1 MLSAGTTLGPYRII
15 APLGAG
21 GMGEVYRARDT
32 RLGRDVAIKVIS
44 GEFTRDR
51 DRIRRFEQEARAA
64 GALNH
69 PNVCAIHDIGTH
81 EGSPFVV
88 MELLEGESLRARL
101 KRGPI
106 PARKA
111 IEWAAQAAH
120 GLAAAHEKG
129 IVHRDLKPENL
140 FLTNDGR
147 VKVLDF
153 GLAKLLRPEALTPA
167 GEDAVTIGATQTGEI
182 LGTAGYMAPE
192 QVQGGPTDQRADLFA
207 LGSIVYELLTGRRAF
222 PGSTFYETA
231 YRIVHEEPP
240 PLGATGRE
248 IPACLEPIVRRC
260 LEKEPR
266 ARFQSAED
274 LAFDFES
281 CLGSGSSARPSGA
294 VGAARRRPTRLLLAI
309 ALLAVALLA
318 VGTAYLQR
326 PSSQPPPT
334 YHKLTFGR
342 GAVGSA
348 RFTPD
353 GNSVIY
359 SARWGSG
366 KTELFSTH
374 VDAPGVTPFGV
385 SGAGVVGI
393 RGGEV
398 AVVLFKQHIVHVGVG
413 TLAVVPLGGGPPRP
427 ILENVMRADWNPE
440 GTDFAVV
447 CSAGSQSRVE
457 YPPGNILFETSGQIG
472 SVSISPDGK
481 SVAFVHW
488 PHLGGISGSIMLA
501 DGSGRVT
508 TLADRSLAGESAV
521 VQARW
526 SPDGSEV
533 WFSGGDIWGW
543 MSLRAVSLEGR
554 VRTVLTSTTSLDL
567 LDIHRDG
574 RVLLTS
580 GTITSEIWGRAP
592 GDSVE
597 HSYSW
602 LDGSVVSDLS
612 ADCKSLLFQECSAGG
627 GSGQSLFLRRLDGSP
642 PMRLGVNSDLAD
654 LGKLSPDGAWML
666 GWADSTCVLI
676 PTGAGKKRTLPRGPI
691 DQAQVGAFFPDGQ
704 RILISGS
711 CAGRPPMIFVQD
723 LAGGP
728 PRPLTREGVSL
739 GGGPRCI
746 SPDGTRIAA
755 MSATGPVI
763 VPADGGEPRF
773 IEGLQPGQVPVAWTQ
788 DGKSLFV
795 VVSSSGGV
803 HVVRFELATGR
814 SVPWKVLRP
823 QDPAGARVTYQ
834 PLIERD
840 GEVYFYS
847 VYRGLNNLFLVE
859 GLR

>member
-1 MLSAGTTLGPYRII
+1 
-15 APLGAG
+15 
-21 GMGEVYRARDT
+21 MGEVYRARDT

-51 DRIRRFEQEARAA
+51 DRIKRFEQEARAA

-140 FLTNDGR
+140 FLTGDGR

-153 GLAKLLRPEALTPA
+153 GLAKLA
-167 GEDAVTIGATQTGEI
+167 GAGPGATANEDTLTIGATQTGI
-182 LGTAGYMAPE
+182 VMGTAGYMAPE
-192 QVQGGPTDQRADLFA
+192 QVRGEAADHRADLFA
-207 LGSIVYELLTGRRAF
+207 LGAVVYELLTGKRAF
-222 PGSTFYETA
+222 TGTNFHETSH
-231 YRIVHEEPP
+231 RILDEDPP
-240 PLGATGRE
+240 PLSASGRE

-260 LEKEPR
+260 LEKKPQE
-266 ARFQSAED
+266 RFQSARD

-281 CLGSGSSARPSGA
+281 CLGSGLRAWQSGA
-294 VGAARRRPTRLLLAI
+294 VGAARCRPVRLWLVGAVLAI
-309 ALLAVALLA
+309 ALLAAGA
-318 VGTAYLQR
+318 AYFRGL
-326 PSSQPPPT
+326 PPQPQPN
-334 YHKLTFGR
+334 YQKLTFGR
-342 GAVGSA
+342 GTVGSA
-348 RFTPD
+348 RFTQD

-359 SARWGSG
+359 GARWG
-366 KTELFSTH
+366 EQQWQLFSTR
-374 VDAPGVTPFGV
+374 VDAPGVTSFLE
-385 SGAGVVGI
+385 SRATVVGI

-398 AVVLFKQHIVHVGVG
+398 AIVLIKSAQMPVG
-413 TLAVVPLGGGPPRP
+413 TLAIVPLGGGPPRP
-427 ILENVMRADWNPE
+427 ILENVIRADWNPE

-447 CSAGSQSRVE
+447 RSTGSQKRLE
-457 YPPGNILFETSGQIG
+457 YPPGKILFETSGSIG
-472 SVSISPDGK
+472 SVNISPDGR
-481 SVAFVHW
+481 SVAFIHW
-488 PHLGGISGSIMLA
+488 PFLGGMGGFVMLA
-501 DGSGRVT
+501 DESGRVT
-508 TLADRSLAGESAV
+508 TLADNLLTGRNAV
-521 VQARW
+521 AMARW

-533 WFSGGDIWGW
+533 WFSGGDVWGW
-543 MSLRAVSLEGR
+543 MSLRAVSLDGS
-554 VRTVLTSTTSLDL
+554 VRTVLTSATSLDL

-580 GTITSEIWGRAP
+580 GTVTSEIWGCAP

-597 HSYSW
+597 QSYSW
-602 LDGSVVSDLS
+602 LDGSVVSDIS
-612 ADCKSLLFQECSAGG
+612 ADCTSLLFQECSAGG
-627 GSGQSLFLRRLDGSP
+627 GPDLSQFVRRLDGSP
-642 PMRLGVNSDLAD
+642 PMRLGAGS
-654 LGKLSPDGAWML
+654 GFSKLSRDGAWVL
-666 GWADSTCVLI
+666 GWSWSDSACVLV
-676 PTGAGKKRTLPRGPI
+676 PTGSGDKRILPGASI
-691 DQAQVGAFFPDGQ
+691 DQPQVGAFFPDGQ
-704 RILISGS
+704 RILFSGS
-711 CAGRPPMIFVQD
+711 YANGPPMIFVQD
-723 LAGGP
+723 VAGGP
-728 PRPLTREGVSL
+728 PRRLTSEGVWL

-746 SPDGTRIAA
+746 SPEGTRIAA
-755 MSATGPVI
+755 ISEAGPVI
-763 VPADGGEPRF
+763 VPADGGEPQP
-773 IEGLQPGQVPVAWTQ
+773 IDGLLPGQVPVAWTQ

-795 VVSSSGGV
+795 VTSRSGGV

-823 QDPAGARVTYQ
+823 RDLSGAAVTYQ